1 MNCQKIREAIGTG
14 ASRAVVAAH
23 LDGCA
28 ECDRHFREIHS
39 LLALLREQPR
49 VSAPSD
55 FEFRVRAGIARAKA
69 EQSAPTGLTSG
80 FRKLRDDL
88 FSGSL
93 SWFQAT
99 AATAAVAAIVTVTAY
114 NYGQTDQT
122 DSSSGPAAGLVAA
135 VQVGGGAAE
144 TAAVAGDATAVVST
158 GGSALEHSLPSS
170 ATVTRPSGA
179 ASRLSKQ
186 AAVTPT
192 LAVSTIEPASSDS
205 VVSAANSSMKVFNS
219 EQGRMISTS
228 AQMTLIGAE
237 MASQANGRSPRSGGY
252 VPSI

>member
-1 MNCQKIREAIGTG
+1 MNCQKTREAIGTG
-14 ASRAVVAAH
+14 VSRAVVAAH

-69 EQSAPTGLTSG
+69 EQSAPAGLTSG

-88 FSGSL
+88 LSGSL

-99 AATAAVAAIVTVTAY
+99 AATAAVAAIVTVAAY

-122 DSSSGPAAGLVAA
+122 GSSSEPAADLVGA
-135 VQVGGGAAE
+135 V
-144 TAAVAGDATAVVST
+144 AVAGDATAVVST
-158 GGSALEHSLPSS
+158 SGSMLATSRPSS
-170 ATVTRPSGA
+170 ATVTRLSGPV
-179 ASRLSKQ
+179 SRLSKQ
-186 AAVTPT
+186 TAVAPT

-237 MASQANGRSPRSGGY
+237 MASQANGRSPRNGGY